1 MAIETDLLKRALE
14 VLQDERVP
22 QLLIAAVVI
31 NDIQRYLDKQA
42 AKQAEGT
49 PCCQAPI
56 VHYRS
61 LNKKVCADCGQEFEW
76 PLKEGQKPLIKHTR

>member
-1 MAIETDLLKRALE
+1 VAIETDLLKRALE

-42 AKQAEGT
+42 AKQAEGS

-56 VHYRS
+56 LHFRS
-61 LNKKVCADCGQEFEW
+61 MNKKVCADCRQEFDW
-76 PLKEGQKPLIKHTR
+76 YLKNGQMPLIKHTR